1 MALRGVL
8 GRIWGYFPDVTLSSK
23 GFPVIWLAI
32 TNWHDFVMK
41 KTSAKKSLLD
51 AYQFSGFKTSS
62 SAKGK
67 LSDKNAR
74 VLSLS
79 RRSKKVSVI
88 SAENC
93 IEVFT
98 TAKSNKFAIYLAA
111 TAVSI
116 WNLKFAEYFVRP
128 RDWSGKNVL
137 SGWLTIHFIRSGLLI
152 SLVANVEAWRS
163 KTWPMNS
170 GSTGTRW
177 KS

>member
-1 MALRGVL
+1 
-8 GRIWGYFPDVTLSSK
+8 
-23 GFPVIWLAI
+23 
-32 TNWHDFVMK
+32 MK
-41 KTSAKKSLLD
+41 KTSPKKSLLD

-98 TAKSNKFAIYLAA
+98 IAKSNKFAIYLAA

-128 RDWSGKNVL
+128 RD
-137 SGWLTIHFIRSGLLI
+137 
-152 SLVANVEAWRS
+152 
-163 KTWPMNS
+163 
-170 GSTGTRW
+170 
-177 KS
+177 